1 LNQSKN
7 IKALGSL
14 IRKLR
19 QAKSLTI
26 RDLASSNA
34 ISFGSIQKIENGEV
48 SDPRIDTIDAICKA
62 LGSDQIERSKMMQLA
77 GYEMAAG
84 NHYELLSADEL
95 EHIQILRALSPG
107 QLRTVFGVTKTVL
120 EMEQSEKA

>member
-1 LNQSKN
+1 MNQSKN
-7 IKALGSL
+7 IQELGSF

-26 RDLASSNA
+26 RDLASSNT

-48 SDPRIDTIDAICKA
+48 SDPRLDTIDAICKA
-62 LGSDQIERSKMMQLA
+62 LGSDQIERSKIMQLA

-84 NHYELLSADEL
+84 NHYELLSKEEL

-107 QLRTVFGVTKTVL
+107 QLRVVLGTTKTVL
-120 EMEQSEKA
+120 EMEQGSQ

>member
-1 LNQSKN
+1 M
-7 IKALGSL
+7 

-26 RDLASSNA
+26 RDLASSNS

-48 SDPRIDTIDAICKA
+48 SDPRLDTIDAICKA
-62 LGSDQIERSKMMQLA
+62 LGSDQIERSKIMQLA
-77 GYEMAAG
+77 GYEMAAKD
-84 NHYELLSADEL
+84 HYELLSKEEL

-107 QLRTVFGVTKTVL
+107 QLRVVLGTTKTVL
-120 EMEQSEKA
+120 EMEQGSQ

>member
-1 LNQSKN
+1 M
-7 IKALGSL
+7 

-48 SDPRIDTIDAICKA
+48 SDPRLYTIDAICKA
-62 LGSDQIERSKMMQLA
+62 LGSDQIERSKIMQLA

-84 NHYELLSADEL
+84 DHYELLSKEEL
-95 EHIQILRALSPG
+95 EHIQILRAVSPG
-107 QLRTVFGVTKTVL
+107 QLRVVLGTTKTVL
-120 EMEQSEKA
+120 EMEQGSQ